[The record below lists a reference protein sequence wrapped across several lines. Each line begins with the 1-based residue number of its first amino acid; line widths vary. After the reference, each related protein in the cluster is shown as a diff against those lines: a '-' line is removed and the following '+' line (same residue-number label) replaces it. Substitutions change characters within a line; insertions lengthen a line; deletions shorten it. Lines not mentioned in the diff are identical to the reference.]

1 MSFNT
6 GQNVL
11 SLPPRSVLAVIIV
24 VNLRGALRKFC
35 DVPRMWRANRADA
48 AVWLATMATSA
59 LVNTELGL
67 LVGAAVSVLCVL
79 GRTQRARVRE
89 LGRAS
94 GREHYED
101 LKCYCGLE
109 THAGVAVLRY
119 EAPVY
124 FANQSLFKKS
134 LHRTLGV
141 DPAKERTRRVRFDKK
156 DPAEKECAAGD
167 ASVNMMAP
175 PYGRRSVVL
184 DCSAVL
190 FLDTAG
196 VEALKEVRNE
206 YRELGITLVL
216 ARCSPSVLDDLDRGG
231 FFPDKKGGSSS
242 GEGSEVFFT
251 IADAVQHVQNL
262 HVPNGDY
269 DSGC

>member
-1 MSFNT
+1 MAPLTSVSHF
-6 GQNVL
+6 V
-11 SLPPRSVLAVIIV
+11 RSVLAVIIV

-35 DVPRMWRANRADA
+35 NIPCMWRANRADA
-48 AVWLATMATSA
+48 VVWLATMATSA

-67 LVGAAVSVLCVL
+67 LVGVVVSVLCVL
-79 GRTQRARVRE
+79 GRTQRTRVRE
-89 LGRAS
+89 LGRAA

-141 DPAKERTRRVRFDKK
+141 DPAKERSRWVRFEKK
-156 DPAEKECAAGD
+156 NPGEKECAASD
-167 ASVNMMAP
+167 ASVNMMVP
-175 PYGRRSVVL
+175 PGGRRSVVL
-184 DCSAVL
+184 DCSAIL
-190 FLDTAG
+190 FLDSAG
-196 VEALKEVRNE
+196 VEALKEVRKV
-206 YRELGITLVL
+206 YRELGITVVL
-216 ARCSPSVLDDLDRGG
+216 AQCSPSVLDDLERGG
-231 FFPDKKGGSSS
+231 FFQDKKEGSG